1 MASIVPYFIEKM
13 ANDSGDGFNQ
23 KTLDALHEQF
33 KFHPAVLQCL
43 RWFVNDG
50 HLPQDNIRSFVYNDY
65 ASLALRT
72 AVREP
77 QNPETTYALRALL
90 SAKDCAVRAVLDQ

>member
-23 KTLDALHEQF
+23 RTLDALHEQL

-50 HLPQDNIRSFVYNDY
+50 HLSEGIRQHVYNDY

-72 AVREP
+72 AVRAP